1 MPSLLEIF
9 GVITGI
15 TSVALAAR
23 GHVANWPIG
32 VISSAVFLVIFLE
45 AGLYADSLLQGL
57 YVVLGCYGWWAWL
70 FDGPKRTELPVTF
83 APNRLRLALV
93 LAAVAGTVGFGVFL
107 DAMTDSSVPFPD
119 AATTVLSL
127 VAQLLLTR
135 KHVDTWPVW
144 ILGVNV
150 PYMALYLSKGLALTA
165 ALQLVYVALSAMGWR
180 RWLRDLRAG
189 RSPVEPRPVA
199 EAVA

>member
-1 MPSLLEIF
+1 
-9 GVITGI
+9 
-15 TSVALAAR
+15 
-23 GHVANWPIG
+23 
-32 VISSAVFLVIFLE
+32 
-45 AGLYADSLLQGL
+45 
-57 YVVLGCYGWWAWL
+57 
-70 FDGPKRTELPVTF
+70 
-83 APNRLRLALV
+83 
-93 LAAVAGTVGFGVFL
+93 
-107 DAMTDSSVPFPD
+107 MTDSSVPFPD